1 MSNQMLNFLPAF
13 MLAGLA
19 STLLVINTLIWCGPL
34 ILLAL
39 VKVILPFT
47 FIRKLLDP
55 VLVAI
60 AELWISGNK
69 GWMKLVQRTQWDV
82 KGLNQLNRKGWYLV
96 NSNHQSWVDILVLQ
110 YVFNRRIPLLKF
122 FLKQELIRVPIMGLC
137 WWALDFPFMKR
148 HSRAYLAK
156 HPEMKG
162 KDLETTK
169 QACEKF
175 RLIPTSVMN
184 FLEGTRLTEEK
195 HKKQHSPFK
204 HLLKPKSGG
213 IAFAINAMGD
223 QFDSLLNVTIVYPDG
238 IPSFVDC
245 LSGKLK
251 RVVVQVEEIKIPEH
265 FATSNYGK
273 DAKFRAEFH
282 QWVHQLWSDKDE
294 LIENIL
300 NGDNDDPS
308 RQSA

>member
-1 MSNQMLNFLPAF
+1 MLNFLPSIL
-13 MLAGLA
+13 LAILA
-19 STLLVINTLIWCGPL
+19 STLLILNIFIWCTPL

-39 VKVILPFT
+39 VKVVLPFD
-47 FIRKLLDP
+47 IVRKVLDP

-60 AELWISGNK
+60 AEMWISGNK
-69 GWMKLVQRTQWDV
+69 GWMSLIQRTQWDV
-82 KGLNQLNRKGWYLV
+82 EGISKLKKKGWYLV

-110 YVFNRRIPLLKF
+110 YIFNRRIPFLKF
-122 FLKQELIRVPIMGLC
+122 FLKQELIRVPLMGMC

-169 QACEKF
+169 KACEKF

-184 FLEGTRLTEEK
+184 FLEGTRFTKEK
-195 HKKQHSPFK
+195 HKMQHSPFK

-245 LSGKLK
+245 LYGRLK
-251 RVVVQVEEIKIPEH
+251 RVTVRVEEIKIPSH
-265 FATSNYGK
+265 FTTSDYGSSP
-273 DAKFRAEFH
+273 AFRAEFH
-282 QWVHQLWSDKDE
+282 QWVHDLWTQKDE
-294 LIENIL
+294 LIESL
-300 NGDNDDPS
+300 SNDESECERIP
-308 RQSA
+308 A